1 MSRCNCRGGFRRSVL
16 MRAGAILLLAGPAA
30 PSHAQAPHR
39 LDGLTA
45 NLKLQSHYVQ
55 VGKPVWAFL
64 SLENTTDQ
72 AITLTVPGL
81 KPQIPS
87 PEMGLPLA
95 HVFSGESGSGVVVV
109 AESGRVWEMPT
120 SYHLPKEAPI
130 LTIAPQG
137 LVGAKLDLRKYY
149 PALRGVG
156 IFRITWKPYNGTI
169 SSHTIVCEVAPLKQ
183 AEILTDF
190 GRITAKFFY
199 EDAPRTVANFI
210 DLAKDG
216 FYSNLTFHR
225 LEPGYLLLGGC
236 PRGDGTGIRPDG
248 KRIPAEFNSLPHEKG
263 TISMAL
269 LDDDPDSAS
278 CQFFI
283 CNTRQKDWDG
293 RYTVFAQLIGEES
306 FETLDRLMTTP
317 VREGGQP
324 EHALYIRSIRIANAP
339 YTPPTPGE

>member
-1 MSRCNCRGGFRRSVL
+1 MNPGNFRGAFRHWEL
-16 MRAGAILLLAGPAA
+16 MRVGAIFLLAGLAVPARA
-30 PSHAQAPHR
+30 ESPHR
-39 LDGLTA
+39 LNGLVA
-45 NLKLQSHYVQ
+45 HLKLQSHYAE

-81 KPQIPS
+81 KPRIPS
-87 PEMGLPLA
+87 PEMGLPLT
-95 HVFSGESGSGVVVV
+95 HVFSGESGSGIVVV

-120 SYHLPKEAPI
+120 GYHPPKEAPI

-137 LVGAKLDLRKYY
+137 IVGVKVDLRKYY
-149 PALRGVG
+149 HTLRNVGV
-156 IFRITWKPYNGTI
+156 FRITWKPYNGII
-169 SSHTIVCEVAPLKQ
+169 SSHTVVCEVAPLKQ

-190 GRITAKFFY
+190 GRMTAKFFY
-199 EDAPRTVANFI
+199 AGAPRTVANFI

-248 KRIPAEFNSLPHEKG
+248 KRIAAEFNSLPHEKG

-306 FETLDRLMTTP
+306 FETFDRLMATP

-324 EHALYIRSIRIANAP
+324 EHTLHIRSIRIVNAP